1 MTGLVYIGDLEG
13 ISVEMVADMF
23 RNPTKVRD
31 SLNEVFNADVPAI
44 VVRELG
50 NAPTVVAAAASAVG
64 AQLTAA
70 DVIVGSDKRVLP
82 VPTKTG
88 WYSMPEATG
97 YTFAFVVVE
106 QRDWYILGGFLLDG
120 SFSARMASDSGGTSA
135 ASRTSV
141 PDAIVE
147 WWVGRPQLNEDTIT
161 VGAMGAKGAQLA
173 VDFNE
178 RSSAVAT
185 QVAKVPVDDHNVGA
199 VCVVPRRGILQAYTY
214 HGADNLLRVVAAGGT
229 GLGSTLRGKPEYTF
243 TMGGATSYAHPWV
256 LAHKRSGNTDTFF
269 SPSRVAL
276 RWSARELVADW
287 STGVVTANPGMLHM
301 IEFPEQAYL
310 DTFPVAYD
318 GNGNVTKLG
327 IIAGYNPAASR
338 DDVYLLEL
346 DLTTYIMHDKA
357 NPSVTINITSGT
369 PLQATA
375 LTPVLQNK
383 TTGTRRIFEM
393 WTTPGS
399 QVWKLLTCEYTGDVD
414 PTGVITETSFNVST
428 FAVTGS
434 RTFGAAGRHLERYPG
449 GACFDAAGKV
459 WHVNEAANVFKLSQE
474 GVEVMR
480 SAETIFRPR
489 GCPPGSPWDVLV
501 NKGITYGSYLAWS
514 GGALLAAKKGA

>member
-1 MTGLVYIGDLEG
+1 MTGMIYIGDLEG
-13 ISVEMVADMF
+13 ITVEMVADML
-23 RNPTKVRD
+23 RNPTPARD
-31 SLNEVFNADVPAI
+31 QLTELFNTDVPAI
-44 VVRELG
+44 VVDVI
-50 NAPTVVAAAASAVG
+50 ADDATVVSAAASAVG

-70 DVIVGSDKRVLP
+70 DVIIGSDKRVLP

-88 WYSMPEATG
+88 WYSMPESTG

-120 SFSARMASDSGGTSA
+120 SFSARMASDTGSSA

-147 WWVGRPQLNEDTIT
+147 WWVGKPQLNDDTVT

-199 VCVVPRRGILQAYTY
+199 VCVVPRRGILEAYTY
-214 HGADNLLRVVAAGGT
+214 HGADNLLRVVAAGGN
-229 GLGSTLRGKPEYTF
+229 GLGSTLRGKTEYSF
-243 TMGGATSYAHPWV
+243 TMGGAASYAQPWL
-256 LAHKRSGNTDTFF
+256 LAQKRSGNTDTFF
-269 SPSRVAL
+269 IPSRVAL
-276 RWSARELVADW
+276 RWSAREIVADW
-287 STGVVTANPGMLHM
+287 STGVVTANPGTMQL
-301 IEFPEQAYL
+301 IEFPEQVYI

-318 GNGNVTKLG
+318 ANGNVTKLG
-327 IIAGYNPAASR
+327 IVAGYNPAAGR

-357 NPSVTINITSGT
+357 NPAVTINITSGT
-369 PLQATA
+369 PLLASA
-375 LTPVLQNK
+375 LTPVLADK
-383 TTGTRRIFEM
+383 GAGTRRIFEA

-399 QVWKLLTCEYTGDVD
+399 QTWKILTCEYTGDVD
-414 PTGVITETSFNVST
+414 PSGVITETSYNVST
-428 FAVTGS
+428 FAVTGT

-459 WHVNEAANVFKLSQE
+459 WHVNEASNVFKLSQE

-489 GCPPGSPWDVLV
+489 GCPTGSPFDVLV
-501 NKGITYGSYLAWS
+501 NKGITYTNYLAWS
-514 GGALLAAKKGA
+514 GGSLLAVKKGS